1 MANPGPASSSVV
13 NLVQSISNIQ
23 KRIIASITLSP
34 SAVAANTTAEQT
46 FTSTGSGIMAGDYVS
61 INKPTAQAGLG
72 IVGARGVGTD
82 QFAITFVNATAA
94 PITPT
99 AAEVYLVSVER
110 LISGAA
116 LIAFPY

>member
-1 MANPGPASSSVV
+1 MANPGPASSSIV
-13 NLVQSISNIQ
+13 NLVQPISNIQ

-34 SAVAANTTAEQT
+34 ALVAAATTAEQI
-46 FTSTGSGIMAGDYVS
+46 FTSTCSGILAGDFVS

-82 QFAITFVNATAA
+82 QFSITFVNATAGA
-94 PITPT
+94 ITPT

-116 LIAFPY
+116 LSAFPY